1 MTLKNH
7 LILQNILFH
16 ILLHILFHIKYNNY
30 YNIYNCFKDVKHV
43 CDKL

>member
-7 LILQNILFH
+7 LISQNILFH